1 MRYLPFLLV
10 PALALAAPVP
20 KPTETQKIEAKF
32 GKVVDPKGDSKFALN
47 GDKLTIT
54 LPANETR
61 QFGHTS
67 DPDEP
72 ENQAKFKKT
81 NTCPRVE
88 FETKGDFVLTVRVK
102 LTLDAKAKTAGKRED
117 MAFVAAGVQAMSGE
131 NDWHSFGPAHYTSE
145 GSVRR
150 DYTFEAPGMFSEGVG
165 VVIAAQDQQPDEVW
179 VKLTR
184 VQNTLNYSTSTDGKS
199 FAVQFSSAKCPK
211 DDTIRLALV
220 AQHSSDTAHAVTFDE
235 FKVEPYGK
243 KK

>member
-32 GKVVDPKGDSKFALN
+32 GKVVDPKGDSKFALD

-88 FETKGDFVLTVRVK
+88 FEATGDFVLTVRMNLK
-102 LTLDAKAKTAGKRED
+102 LDAKAKEVSGRRDLAY
-117 MAFVAAGVQAMSGE
+117 VAAGVQVASGE
-131 NDWHSFGPAHYTSE
+131 NDWFAFGPVQMRGIVTSSE
-145 GSVRR
+145 
-150 DYTFEAPGMFSEGVG
+150 YTFEMPGAFSEGVG
-165 VVIAAQDQQPDEVW
+165 TTVGDVTPVPDEVW
-179 VKLTR
+179 IQLMRVKH
-184 VQNTLNYSTSTDGKS
+184 TLNFSTSTDGKS
-199 FAVQFSSAKCPK
+199 FAVKFTSDKCPK
-211 DDTIRLALV
+211 DDTIRLSLV
-220 AQHSSDTAHAVTFDE
+220 AQHSSDTAHTVTFDE
-235 FKVEPYGK
+235 FKVEPMK
-243 KK
+243 K